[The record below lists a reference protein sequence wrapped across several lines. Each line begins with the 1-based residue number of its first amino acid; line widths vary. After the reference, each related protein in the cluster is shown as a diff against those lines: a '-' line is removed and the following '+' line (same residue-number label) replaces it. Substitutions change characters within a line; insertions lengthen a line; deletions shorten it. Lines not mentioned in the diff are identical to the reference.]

1 MAAETIS
8 VWPAP
13 AKINLFLHVLGRRAD
28 GYHRL
33 QTVFQLIDLCDRVRI
48 EPTGDGRIARRG
60 ELASIGAEDD
70 LSLAA
75 ARLLQ
80 RASGT
85 GQGALIGLDKCIPI
99 GAGLGGGSSDAATVL
114 VALNRLW
121 GLGLDSVALA
131 TLGLKLGADVPLFVH
146 GHSAWAEGVGE
157 QLQPLALPE
166 AWYVVVFPGVSVSTR
181 EVFGDP
187 ALTRDTPPTTIPRFL
202 SGEATRNDL
211 QPRVVARCPQV
222 AAALAWLAQFAPARM
237 SGSGSAVFA
246 QLATREQG
254 LDVVRRCPLAWQ
266 AFVVRG
272 LSVSPLGQAVSAWP
286 G

>member
-1 MAAETIS
+1 MATESLS

-33 QTVFQLIDLCDRVRI
+33 QTAFQLIDLCDQVHI
-48 EPTGDGRIARRG
+48 EATEDGRIERSG
-60 ELASIGAEDD
+60 EHVQIAAEDD

-80 RASGT
+80 AHSGCRR
-85 GQGALIGLDKCIPI
+85 GARIGLDKRIPI

-114 VALNRLW
+114 VALNRIW
-121 GLGLDSVALA
+121 GLGLDNATLA
-131 TLGLKLGADVPLFVH
+131 TLGLKLGADVPLFVQ
-146 GHSAWAEGVGE
+146 GQSAWAEGIGE
-157 QLQPLALPE
+157 QLQPLDLAETLY
-166 AWYVVVFPGVSVSTR
+166 AVVFPGVVVSTR
-181 EVFGDP
+181 EVFCDP

-202 SGEATRNDL
+202 SGEVTRNDL
-211 QPRVVARCPQV
+211 QTLVVARCPEV
-222 AAALAWLAQFAPARM
+222 ARALDWLSAFAPARM
-237 SGSGSAVFA
+237 SGSGSSVFA
-246 QLATREQG
+246 PLLSRALGAT
-254 LDVVRRCPLAWQ
+254 VVRACPSAWQ

-272 LSVSPLGQAVSAWP
+272 LSVSPLAQEVLAWP